1 MAELALLI
9 RQHMVCI
16 FAGCLHSIVANSAIL
31 GKNTVVYASNFHPVK
46 CIVTAI
52 TARACGY
59 VVGRRKRCIEK
70 AIGHMTQLA
79 FSRCTGKISTRM
91 ATLAL

>member
-59 VVGRRKRCIEK
+59 VVGRRKRCVHQP
-70 AIGHMTQLA
+70 IGNMAQLA
-79 FSRCTGKISTRM
+79 LTWSTGEITSNMT
-91 ATLAL
+91 AFTL